1 MLIFSVSFLIAVGIN
16 SSGICGA
23 LLVANPL
30 DGCKPLSND
39 LRATKIDGVNFALII
54 RGECAFEDKVQNA
67 QNAGFS
73 AAIVYDNQDKE
84 NLVYSEP
91 FCPFKNIL
99 FIAFI
104 IMFLSRFVLSCK
116 WDMVNLYSEKSC
128 IVFDVLFILFF
139 FVVCSDG

>member
-30 DGCKPLSND
+30 DGCKPLSNY

-54 RGECAFEDKVQNA
+54 RGECAFEDKVINA

-84 NLVYSEP
+84 HLVYSEPP

-99 FIAFI
+99 FIAFV

-116 WDMVNLYSEKSC
+116 WDLVNLYSEKSC
-128 IVFDVLFILFF
+128 
-139 FVVCSDG
+139 SG